1 MASNA
6 AVPCD
11 AIVIV
16 CGVAGPCSGA
26 PPNLGG
32 MLEAACPAMV
42 RASAEGKGYVDVCST
57 DIWTIGTMLLQFFTI
72 VEAWDSPGVSPE
84 QLRPRL
90 QALHNEWVSLQDILQ
105 ELWLFQM

>member
-1 MASNA
+1 
-6 AVPCD
+6 
-11 AIVIV
+11 
-16 CGVAGPCSGA
+16 
-26 PPNLGG
+26 
-32 MLEAACPAMV
+32 
-42 RASAEGKGYVDVCST
+42 
-57 DIWTIGTMLLQFFTI
+57 MLLQFFTI